1 MADVSSQH
9 AAEAEASFGDWS
21 MTRILDC
28 AMDVSDREDVC
39 VGDMIAAFGPASF
52 LPLLLM
58 PAMLLVSPL
67 SGIPLFS
74 SFCAVLIILV
84 ATQMVAGRSC
94 VWLPDW
100 VKRRSLSGQQLR
112 KGLIRVRPLAAW
124 FDRNAHRRM
133 GVLFRRPIWYVLP
146 LSCVGLAAMI
156 PFLELV
162 PFSSSLLGLAVVFIS
177 LGMLTRDGL
186 WVLAGMV
193 PFIGALTI
201 VSKVLT

>member
-1 MADVSSQH
+1 MAELSSQH
-9 AAEAEASFGDWS
+9 EVDADASFGDWS

-28 AMDVSDREDVC
+28 AMDVSRRDDVC
-39 VGDMIAAFGPASF
+39 VGDMISAFGPASF

-58 PAMLLVSPL
+58 PALLLVSPL

-74 SFCAVLIILV
+74 SLCALIIILV
-84 ATQMVAGRSC
+84 AIQMIAGRSC
-94 VWLPDW
+94 VWLPSW
-100 VKRRSLSGQQLR
+100 VKRRGLTGNQLR
-112 KGLIRVRPLAAW
+112 YGLTKVRPVAEW
-124 FDRNAHRRM
+124 FDRNAHRRLGIM
-133 GVLFRRPIWYVLP
+133 FRRPFWYFLP

-162 PFSSSLLGLAVVFIS
+162 PFSSSLLGLSVVLVS

-186 WVLAGMV
+186 WVLAGVV
-193 PFIGALTI
+193 PFLGALTI